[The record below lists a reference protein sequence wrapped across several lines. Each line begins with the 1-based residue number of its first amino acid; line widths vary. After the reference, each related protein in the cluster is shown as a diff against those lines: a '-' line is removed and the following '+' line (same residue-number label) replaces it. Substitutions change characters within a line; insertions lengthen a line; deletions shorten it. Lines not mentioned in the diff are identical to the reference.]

1 VRFASNYK
9 ICNLLQDN
17 YSNQHV
23 VVTTL
28 GNLLNKT
35 KGRDKMDLSEL
46 RVFVLDEADSFFLD
60 KVREDELI
68 AVHQLL

>member
-9 ICNLLQDN
+9 ICNLLQDK

>member
-1 VRFASNYK
+1 VTFASNYK
-9 ICNLLQDN
+9 ICNLLQDK

-35 KGRDKMDLSEL
+35 RGKNKMDLSEL

-68 AVHQLL
+68 SVHQLL

>member
-1 VRFASNYK
+1 VTFASNYK
-9 ICNLLQDN
+9 ICNLLQDK
-17 YSNQHV
+17 YYNQHV

>member
-1 VRFASNYK
+1 
-9 ICNLLQDN
+9 LQDK

-35 KGRDKMDLSEL
+35 RGKNKMDLSEL

-68 AVHQLL
+68 SVHQLL